1 MLSSTWGPLSPG
13 QRHSGWVLPG
23 VPPTPRLPGTGWA
36 LPLLLGTSSLSVK
49 SLALLTQLFLSHSL
63 SVAEHKIDCFSKF

>member
-1 MLSSTWGPLSPG
+1 M
-13 QRHSGWVLPG
+13 LPG
-23 VPPTPRLPGTGWA
+23 VPPTPRLPGTRWA

-63 SVAEHKIDCFSKF
+63 SVLIVVKYAEHKIDCFSKF